1 MIKSRLAVCA
11 ALGVVLVGSSTV
23 AFGQDTTVKAG
34 VTDGNEAEELN
45 LEIVGQVQNSAPGVS
60 PATSIQYGY
69 LSYLRGLPVFTGVPN
84 ESTALFTFY
93 TDTTTTQV
101 INDGPVRVI
110 DRNGTLTI
118 YKDSAPNG
126 NFADPNSFRDGTPI
140 LVADLHQQVIL
151 DTTTSAFTAR
161 NLNTITSTRPLEAA
175 GKLGHSG
182 GQFRTIISGHL
193 NTTGAPSAYM
203 AGYTEPA
210 TLVRAFKRWTGAT
223 PMQFRDRLREPS
235 RPA

>member
-1 MIKSRLAVCA
+1 MKM
-11 ALGVVLVGSSTV
+11 
-23 AFGQDTTVKAG
+23 G
-34 VTDGNEAEELN
+34 VTDGQDAEDWTSRS
-45 LEIVGQVQNSAPGVS
+45 SARFRFGPRGVPGDLDPVRVS
-60 PATSIQYGY
+60 CF
-69 LSYLRGLPVFTGVPN
+69 LRGLPVFTGVPD
-84 ESTALFTFY
+84 ESTALFTFF

-101 INDGPVRVI
+101 INDGPIRVI

-126 NFADPNSFRDGTPI
+126 NFADPNSFRDGTSSRRRP
-140 LVADLHQQVIL
+140 AQQVIL

-161 NLNTITSTRPLEAA
+161 NLNTVTSTRPLEAA

-203 AGYTEPA
+203 AGYTVP
-210 TLVRAFKRWTGAT
+210 
-223 PMQFRDRLREPS
+223 
-235 RPA
+235 